1 MAMSQDE
8 IFAKVKEVL
17 VDALAADEDEVTPQ
31 AKLVTDLG
39 AESIDFL
46 DIVFRLEKAFGVKI
60 EQGEIFPANVL
71 EDNTYVQ
78 EGKVTDAGMEELKRR
93 MPHADL
99 TEFDASRDVEEFSD
113 IFTVDTI
120 VKFMQ
125 HKLAA

>member
-71 EDNTYVQ
+71 EDSTYVQ
-78 EGKVTDAGMEELKRR
+78 DGKVTDAGMEELKRR

-99 TEFDASRDVEEFSD
+99 SEFDGSRDVEEFSD